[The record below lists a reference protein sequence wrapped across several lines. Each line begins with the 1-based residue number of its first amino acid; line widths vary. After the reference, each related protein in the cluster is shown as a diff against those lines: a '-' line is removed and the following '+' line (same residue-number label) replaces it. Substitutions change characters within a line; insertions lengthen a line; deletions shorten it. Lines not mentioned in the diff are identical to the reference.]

1 MEQVV
6 CGDEILNFTVAPE
19 VVIIIFPT
27 INIFITDNEV
37 NQLMFC
43 L

>member
-6 CGDEILNFTVAPE
+6 CGDEILNVIVVPE

-27 INIFITDNEV
+27 INIFITDSEV
-37 NQLMFC
+37 N
-43 L
+43 